1 MRKIHK
7 LCHCVPWYFPTPF
20 GQDYVICDYYAM
32 HCVESVRD
40 ILEPDGDCVPLC
52 NQVQFTH
59 NQESEKINVEAT
71 CHKTSMWEAIPENIY
86 RKKDLTLHFMIQKL
100 KEWNKFPSNESF
112 DSSKAKYE
120 FCKYMIDFNIAE
132 VQVKFGTKKY
142 IKTVTGLR
150 MQFTD
155 KLGVFG
161 KFDIA
166 INVMGHVKKFTFY
179 N

>member
-1 MRKIHK
+1 MV
-7 LCHCVPWYFPTPF
+7 LSNPF
-20 GQDYVICDYYAM
+20 GKDYTIGDYYAM
-32 HCVESVRD
+32 HCVEQVRE
-40 ILEPDGDCVPLC
+40 ILKPNDDCFPPC

-59 NQESEKINVEAT
+59 NKESEKINVEAI
-71 CHKTSMWEAIPENIY
+71 CRKKVLWKKIPEKIY
-86 RKKDLTLHFMIQKL
+86 ATKDLNLYFMVQKL
-100 KEWNKFPSNESF
+100 KEWNSTPSNETF
-112 DSSKAKYE
+112 DPSKAKYE